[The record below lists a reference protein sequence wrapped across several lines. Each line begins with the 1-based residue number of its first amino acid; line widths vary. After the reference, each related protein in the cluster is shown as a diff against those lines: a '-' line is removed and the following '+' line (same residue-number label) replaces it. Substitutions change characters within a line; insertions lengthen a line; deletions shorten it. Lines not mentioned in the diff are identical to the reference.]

1 MQHETRP
8 VKLAATL
15 VASLL
20 LGVSGIALAT
30 VSIPS
35 PEAQVT
41 IIEATL
47 VPDSFLFQVDQ
58 AVANCAANTWLK
70 WDGKLAAAQ
79 SGSNESS
86 EPSTTL
92 RRTNVRFMAQS
103 VLAAKLAGSRVK
115 VFAANAT
122 AATNNYCLVEN
133 IYFP

>member
-41 IIEATL
+41 LIEATL

-70 WDGKLAAAQ
+70 WDGKIVAAQ
-79 SGSNESS
+79 SNSGESDS
-86 EPSTTL
+86 STSV

-122 AATNNYCLVEN
+122 AATSNYCLVEN